1 MNESDRRKYQRVPVE
16 LVVSSSSSEGELLEM
31 QTINL
36 SLGGA
41 YCRVNQDI
49 PAMTKMEVRI
59 QLKLV
64 EPTEDDWINAEAICV
79 RSTKAEHGYYIAL
92 YFSYLSDE
100 DQKKL
105 RRFLFD

>member
-1 MNESDRRKYQRVPVE
+1 MNESDRREYKRIRVE
-16 LVVSSSSSEGELLEM
+16 LVVSSSFPEGELVEM

-41 YCRVNQDI
+41 YCRVNRDI

-59 QLKLV
+59 QLKLE

-79 RSTKAEHGYYIAL
+79 RSTKGENGYYIAL